1 MEYNENGLKFPPKC
15 FYFIDKDDMFYRE
28 VYNFEKFQEEA
39 VRTFIANRAA
49 MHPVT
54 AGLVSKDLKVDAIIT
69 TNLWT
74 QHQHAL
80 LYQLRSKSQIN
91 TSFTAANHLFSSSYF
106 CDLFCLL

>member
-1 MEYNENGLKFPPKC
+1 
-15 FYFIDKDDMFYRE
+15 MFYRE

-69 TNLWT
+69 TNL
-74 QHQHAL
+74 
-80 LYQLRSKSQIN
+80 
-91 TSFTAANHLFSSSYF
+91 
-106 CDLFCLL
+106 